1 MPVRGTQGAC
11 PATAVSRRPRRQ
23 TAAAILVRGAGS
35 MRTNGCRPRANCRC
49 CRHICAGRPAWG
61 GGNMWQPY
69 FCGARPPVI
78 LVNGTEPS
86 PKEPETV
93 PCQHTYVFLQLEE

>member
-61 GGNMWQPY
+61 GGEEI
-69 FCGARPPVI
+69 CGSHIFAGQGH
-78 LVNGTEPS
+78 LS
-86 PKEPETV
+86 S
-93 PCQHTYVFLQLEE
+93 L

>member
-49 CRHICAGRPAWG
+49 CRHICAGRPASGRG
-61 GGNMWQPY
+61 GGNV
-69 FCGARPPVI
+69 AAI
-78 LVNGTEPS
+78 
-86 PKEPETV
+86 
-93 PCQHTYVFLQLEE
+93 FLQGKATCHLCEWH

>member
-61 GGNMWQPY
+61 GRKYVAAIFLRGKAT
-69 FCGARPPVI
+69 CH
-78 LVNGTEPS
+78 
-86 PKEPETV
+86 
-93 PCQHTYVFLQLEE
+93 PCEWH